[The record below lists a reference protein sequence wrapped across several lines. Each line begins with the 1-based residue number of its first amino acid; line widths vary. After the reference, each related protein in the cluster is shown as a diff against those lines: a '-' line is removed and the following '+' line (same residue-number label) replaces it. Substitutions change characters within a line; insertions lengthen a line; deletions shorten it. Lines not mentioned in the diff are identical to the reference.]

1 MSILFINGSPNK
13 KGNTARLAAALLGSH
28 DYETLNLT
36 DYRIN
41 VYGQRLA
48 GDQFD
53 EVMAKI
59 KAADTIVIGSP
70 LYWHNI
76 CGSVRTLLDRFYGP
90 AASGSLRGKT
100 LYFLFQ
106 GAAPEQW
113 SSTQANS
120 PCSAL
125 LSSMGFPGAVW
136 RRRRGKRGR
145 YLNKSEQRFAP
156 MIRRAHPQKAEEHVS
171 G

>member
-13 KGNTARLAAALLGSH
+13 KGNTARLAAALLGSR

-53 EVMAKI
+53 EVMSKPPI
-59 KAADTIVIGSP
+59 P
-70 LYWHNI
+70 LS
-76 CGSVRTLLDRFYGP
+76 SVRRFIGITS
-90 AASGSLRGKT
+90 AAACAPSWIASTAPL
-100 LYFLFQ
+100 Q
-106 GAAPEQW
+106 AAACVARPCT
-113 SSTQANS
+113 SSSRVRRRNNGCSTQANS

-125 LSSMGFPGAVW
+125 LSSMAFPGAVW

-145 YLNKSEQRFAP
+145 YLNKSEQRLL
-156 MIRRAHPQKAEEHVS
+156 R
-171 G
+171 

>member
-76 CGSVRTLLDRFYGP
+76 CASVRTLMERFY
-90 AASGSLRGKT
+90 AACAPSWIASTAPL
-100 LYFLFQ
+100 Q
-106 GAAPEQW
+106 AAACVARPCT
-113 SSTQANS
+113 SSSRVRRRNNGCSTQANS

-125 LSSMGFPGAVW
+125 LSSMAFPGAVW

-145 YLNKSEQRFAP
+145 YLNKSEQRLL
-156 MIRRAHPQKAEEHVS
+156 R
-171 G
+171 

>member
-13 KGNTARLAAALLGSH
+13 KGNTARLAAALLGSR

-70 LYWHNI
+70 LY
-76 CGSVRTLLDRFYGP
+76 
-90 AASGSLRGKT
+90 
-100 LYFLFQ
+100 
-106 GAAPEQW
+106 
-113 SSTQANS
+113 
-120 PCSAL
+120 
-125 LSSMGFPGAVW
+125 
-136 RRRRGKRGR
+136 
-145 YLNKSEQRFAP
+145 
-156 MIRRAHPQKAEEHVS
+156 
-171 G
+171 

>member
-13 KGNTARLAAALLGSH
+13 KGNTARLAAALLGSR

-59 KAADTIVIGSP
+59 KPSWIASTAPLQAAACVARPCTS
-70 LYWHNI
+70 
-76 CGSVRTLLDRFYGP
+76 SSRVRRRNNGC
-90 AASGSLRGKT
+90 
-100 LYFLFQ
+100 
-106 GAAPEQW
+106 
-113 SSTQANS
+113 STQANS

-125 LSSMGFPGAVW
+125 LSSMAFPGAVW

-145 YLNKSEQRFAP
+145 YLNKSEQRLL
-156 MIRRAHPQKAEEHVS
+156 R
-171 G
+171 

>member
-13 KGNTARLAAALLGSH
+13 KGNTARLAAALLGSR

-76 CGSVRTLLDRFYGP
+76 CGSVRTCFRANLFRPVLPSGSVWVRILQPLPKVLKDQRPGLMLYDFSPYGP
-90 AASGSLRGKT
+90 IPFS
-100 LYFLFQ
+100 
-106 GAAPEQW
+106 
-113 SSTQANS
+113 
-120 PCSAL
+120 
-125 LSSMGFPGAVW
+125 
-136 RRRRGKRGR
+136 
-145 YLNKSEQRFAP
+145 
-156 MIRRAHPQKAEEHVS
+156 
-171 G
+171 

>member
-13 KGNTARLAAALLGSH
+13 KGNTARLAAALLGSR

-76 CGSVRTLLDRFYGP
+76 CGSVRTLEEEVQGLATQ
-90 AASGSLRGKT
+90 AAACSGVWTILLLG
-100 LYFLFQ
+100 
-106 GAAPEQW
+106 GAATILEI
-113 SSTQANS
+113 
-120 PCSAL
+120 
-125 LSSMGFPGAVW
+125 G
-136 RRRRGKRGR
+136 
-145 YLNKSEQRFAP
+145 
-156 MIRRAHPQKAEEHVS
+156 RAHV
-171 G
+171 